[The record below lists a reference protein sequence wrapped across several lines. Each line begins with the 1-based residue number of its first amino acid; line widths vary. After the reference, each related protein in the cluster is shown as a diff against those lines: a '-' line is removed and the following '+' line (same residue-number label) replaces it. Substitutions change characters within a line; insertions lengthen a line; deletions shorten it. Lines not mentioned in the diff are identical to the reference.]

1 MKVLFPDRFKI
12 LEGFIILFLS
22 LSFILRLIF
31 LIREFT
37 EIDSSLVGILKVFLV
52 GLYFDIGTISFFMT
66 IGAIY
71 LLLFPR
77 RLYGNWI
84 DKIICYVGFIAG
96 LLIIYFSFFAEITFW
111 DEFGCRFNF
120 IAVDYLIYTYEVV
133 RNINESYPLP
143 LLLGGIGALILIT
156 VYLFSRVG
164 IFKTTFNC
172 NTSFIERLIPTVVF
186 LIIAVWFTAFV
197 NNEDAEI
204 AGNRYNNELSKSG
217 IYSFLAAFRSNEL
230 SYPDFYETIDIDK
243 AFSIVNEKYRPDS
256 DSLIYERRSIR
267 RVVKNDGVEK
277 KPNIIFIFVESLSA
291 KFLGSYGDKHKLT
304 PVLDSLAN
312 SGIMF
317 TNLYATGT
325 RTVRGMEAVTLSIP
339 PTPGR
344 SIVKRDKIQNLYTIG
359 DVFQDKGYNL
369 AFFYGGDGYFDNMDQ
384 YFSNNGYNIVDRERG
399 FLPSNDF
406 ITKRINIE
414 DDEVTF
420 ENAWGVCDE
429 DIYNKVIKEA
439 DKAQVTGKPFYD
451 FIMTTSNHR
460 PFTYPDNRIDI
471 PSGKGREGAIKYT
484 DYAIGKFFEE
494 AKTKP
499 WYDNTVFVIMA
510 DHCANSAGK
519 WELSVANYHIPCL
532 IINFNDYERRKITN
546 LCSQIDIFPTLF
558 GLLNWSYES
567 NFYGVDLSK
576 INQKDQRAFLGNYR
590 KVGLLKEDKLLV
602 LGDQKIAN
610 YYDWNSAD
618 NTLTALPMNDEFL
631 NETIAYYQTSAYL
644 YDHGGVVGKK

>member
-1 MKVLFPDRFKI
+1 MKILFPDRFKI
-12 LEGFIILFLS
+12 LGGFIILFLS

-31 LIREFT
+31 LIWEFT
-37 EIDSSLVGILKVFLV
+37 EIDNSLAGILKVFLV
-52 GLYFDIGTISFFMT
+52 GLYFDIGTISFFAA

-71 LLLFPR
+71 LLLFPMR
-77 RLYGNWI
+77 FYGNWI

-156 VYLFSRVG
+156 VYLFSRKG
-164 IFKTTFNC
+164 IFKSTFHC
-172 NTSFIERLIPTVVF
+172 NTSFKEKLIYTLLF
-186 LIIAVWFTAFV
+186 LLIAVWFTAFV
-197 NNEDAEI
+197 KNENAEI
-204 AGNRYNNELSKSG
+204 SSNRYNNELAKSG
-217 IYSFLAAFRSNEL
+217 IYSFIAAYRSNEL
-230 SYPDFYETIDIDK
+230 SYPDFYKTIDIDK
-243 AFSIVNEKYRPDS
+243 AFEIVNEEYNPDS
-256 DSLIYERRSIR
+256 FSLITRGKDIR
-267 RVVKNDGVEK
+267 RVVKNDGEEK

-291 KFLGSYGDKHKLT
+291 KFLGSYGDKHNLT
-304 PVLDSLAN
+304 PVLDSIAN
-312 SGIMF
+312 TGIIF

-325 RTVRGMEAVTLSIP
+325 RTIRGMEAVTLSIP

-344 SIVKRDKIQNLYTIG
+344 SIVKRDKIHNLYTIS
-359 DVFQDKGYNL
+359 DVFQDKGYDL

-384 YFSNNGYNIVDRERG
+384 YFSNNGYNIVDRGRG
-399 FLPSNDF
+399 FLPSND
-406 ITKRINIE
+406 ITTKRINID

-439 DKAQVTGKPFYD
+439 DKAQMSGKPFYD

-460 PFTYPDNRIDI
+460 PFTYPDNKIDI
-471 PSGKGREGAIKYT
+471 PSGKKREGAIKYT
-484 DYAIGKFFEE
+484 DYAIGKFFDA
-494 AKTKP
+494 AKTKS
-499 WYDNTVFVIMA
+499 WYDNTIFVIMA

-519 WELSVANYHIPCL
+519 WELSVANYHIPC
-532 IINFNDYERRKITN
+532 IIVNFPDYENKIITQM
-546 LCSQIDIFPTLF
+546 CSQIDIFPTLF
-558 GLLNWSYES
+558 GMLNWSYES
-567 NFYGVDLSK
+567 NFYGIDLSK

-602 LGDQKIAN
+602 LSDQKKTN
-610 YYDWNSAD
+610 FYNWNSTD
-618 NTLTALPMNDEFL
+618 NTLTALPIDEEFL
-631 NETIAYYQTSAYL
+631 NESIAYYQTAAYL
-644 YDHGGVVGKK
+644 YDHGGLSGKR